1 MFRAHNCCGSLDM
14 ISIVDDDE
22 SVCEFTKSLV
32 MSLGYAARTFPSAE
46 EFLRS
51 NPKETS
57 CLILDVQ
64 MKGLSGIELQQ
75 QLIGEGRRTPI
86 IFITAVLNKHIRKQ
100 VLEAGAIDI
109 LSKPFND
116 ETLARCLVS
125 ALSKEEA
132 PAGGDGASRN
142 GCTGWG
148 AGTIGSRLG

>member
-1 MFRAHNCCGSLDM
+1 MNDK
-14 ISIVDDDE
+14 
-22 SVCEFTKSLV
+22 SVCEFSTKSLV

-46 EFLRS
+46 EFLRF

-86 IFITAVLNKHIRKQ
+86 IFITAVLDKHIRKQ

-132 PAGGDGASRN
+132 RRGATGLLEMDAPVGEPAQSGHVSARRGDY
-142 GCTGWG
+142 
-148 AGTIGSRLG
+148 RLKRRDPE